1 VIAAPRLSLEI
12 YVVRNEEV
20 AGSIPVSSTK
30 LLCFAKAGCSIRLS
44 TWVDT
49 MKEISVPNV
58 FGTLIDHDGDL
69 KLVSEGEVFRPGDEL
84 RGVRPEVMIA
94 EPQKPGADRAVRR
107 WNDHTDADV
116 KPLPR
121 LW

>member
-1 VIAAPRLSLEI
+1 
-12 YVVRNEEV
+12 
-20 AGSIPVSSTK
+20 
-30 LLCFAKAGCSIRLS
+30 
-44 TWVDT
+44 

-69 KLVSEGEVFRPGDEL
+69 KLVLEGEVFRPGDEL

-94 EPQKPGADRAVRR
+94 EPQKPGADRGR